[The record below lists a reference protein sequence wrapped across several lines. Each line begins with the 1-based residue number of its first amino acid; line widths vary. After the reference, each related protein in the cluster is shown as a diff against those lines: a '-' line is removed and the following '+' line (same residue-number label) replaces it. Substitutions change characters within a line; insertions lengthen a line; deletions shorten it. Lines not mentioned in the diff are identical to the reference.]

1 MAYDIYF
8 DNAATTRVRPEVLE
22 EMLPFLQDGYGNPSG
37 IYGAARANKKA
48 VDLARERTA
57 AAINARPDEIYF
69 TSGGTEADNWAIKNA
84 GPGHVVTSAIEHH
97 AVLHSCEYLQKTG
110 RAVTYLPAD
119 PYGLVYPGDVK
130 DALRPDTVLVTLM
143 FVNNEIG
150 TILPIKAVGALA
162 RERGALFHTD
172 AVAAVGHVRIDVEA
186 MNIDMLSL
194 SAHKFYGPKGVG
206 ALYVRRGVDLKPLLH
221 GGAQEGNRRAGT
233 ENVAGIAGLGK
244 AIKLAV
250 SEMDGEAKRIIKIR
264 DTIIDGVLKTIP
276 GSRLNGP
283 RHNRSPNNANFS
295 FDFIE
300 SEPML
305 HLLDF
310 KGISVSSGSAC
321 TAGSEEPSHVLLG
334 IGLPHE
340 TARGSL
346 RVSIGRW
353 NTMQDAADLLK
364 ELPPI
369 VEKLRAM
376 SPLSKVNID

>member
-1 MAYDIYF
+1 MGYDIYF

-22 EMLPFLQDGYGNPSG
+22 EMLPFLEENYGNPSNVYG
-37 IYGAARANKKA
+37 IARANKKA
-48 VDLARERTA
+48 VELARERTA

-84 GPGHVVTSAIEHH
+84 GPGGRIITSAIEHH
-97 AVLHSCEYLQKTG
+97 AVLHTCGYLQTKG
-110 RAVTYLPAD
+110 YGVTYLQPD
-119 PYGLVYPGDVK
+119 KYGLVYPEDVK
-130 DALRPDTVLVTLM
+130 DAIKPDTVLVTLM
-143 FVNNEIG
+143 LANNEIG
-150 TILPIKAVGALA
+150 TILPVKAIGALA
-162 RERGALFHTD
+162 REKGVPFHTD
-172 AVAAVGHVRIDVEA
+172 AVAAAGHIQIDVED

-194 SAHKFYGPKGVG
+194 SAHKFYGPKGAG
-206 ALYVRRGVDLKPLLH
+206 ALYIRRGVKLDPLLH
-221 GGAQEGNRRAGT
+221 GGAQERNRRAGT

-244 AIKLAV
+244 ALELAV
-250 SEMDGEAKRIIKIR
+250 SEMANETERITKIR
-264 DTIIDGVLKTIP
+264 DAVITGVLKIP

-283 RHNRSPNNANFS
+283 RHNRSPGNANFS

-300 SEPML
+300 SEPLL

-310 KGISVSSGSAC
+310 KGIYVSSGSAC

-346 RVSIGRW
+346 RVSIGRY
-353 NTMQDAADLLK
+353 NTMQDADIILK

-376 SPLSKVNID
+376 SPLN

>member
-22 EMLPFLQDGYGNPSG
+22 EMLPFLQGSYGNPSG

-57 AAINARPDEIYF
+57 AAINAYPDEIFF
-69 TSGGTEADNWAIKNA
+69 TGGGTEADNWAIKNA
-84 GPGHVVTSAIEHH
+84 RRGHVVTSAIEHH
-97 AVLHSCEYLQKTG
+97 AVLHSCEYLQNNG
-110 RAVTYLPAD
+110 QCVTYLPAD
-119 PYGLVYPGDVK
+119 PFGLVYPEDVS
-130 DALRPDTVLVTLM
+130 DAIQPDATLVTLM

-150 TILPIKAVGALA
+150 TILPVKAVGAAA
-162 RERGALFHTD
+162 REKGALFHTD
-172 AVAAVGHVRIDVEA
+172 AVAAAGHVRIDVDA

-206 ALYVRRGVDLKPLLH
+206 ALYVRRGVDLTPLLH
-221 GGAQEGNRRAGT
+221 GGAQEQNRRAGT
-233 ENVAGIAGLGK
+233 ENVAGIVGLGK
-244 AIKLAV
+244 AIELAV
-250 SEMDGEAKRIIKIR
+250 SELAEETKRITKIR
-264 DTIIDGVLKTIP
+264 DAIIDGVLKTIP

-295 FDFIE
+295 FDLIE
-300 SEPML
+300 GEPL
-305 HLLDF
+305 LQLLDF

-321 TAGSEEPSHVLLG
+321 TAGSDEPSHVLLG
-334 IGLPHE
+334 IGLPIE

-346 RVSIGRW
+346 RVTIGRW
-353 NTMQDAADLLK
+353 NTMRDADILLK

-376 SPLSKVNID
+376 SPL